1 MPKGKTTTKK
11 CEICNRDFSL
21 FVYNKHVRTH
31 LKPVAPIFTE
41 GTCKFCEKLYTN
53 KSGLSNHEIRCK
65 DNPNRQLQ
73 YPSIDGIKR
82 GIEKKIKNGTLKHT
96 LETKNK
102 LSSSMKLAVANNP
115 ESYTSSNR
123 GRTKQIEYDGLKFH
137 GNWELDF
144 YKWTKAQG
152 LIVER
157 KTPGFKYIWNGERTY
172 FPDFYI
178 PSKDLYIEIKGYE
191 TERDRAKWSQFP
203 KQLCVLKEREIK
215 QIRNNNFMF

>member
-1 MPKGKTTTKK
+1 M
-11 CEICNRDFSL
+11 
-21 FVYNKHVRTH
+21 
-31 LKPVAPIFTE
+31 
-41 GTCKFCEKLYTN
+41 
-53 KSGLSNHEIRCK
+53 SNIQHEIRCALNPDGAPVK
-65 DNPNRQLQ
+65 PSYGMKGKTGRDNQFT
-73 YPSIDGIKR
+73 KA
-82 GIEKKIKNGTLKHT
+82 KKLGVEYVISD
-96 LETKNK
+96 ETRTK
-102 LSSSMKLAVANNP
+102 LSLATKGKKWSDEQRANQSARMKEAVDNNP
-115 ESYTSSNR
+115 DAYTSSNR